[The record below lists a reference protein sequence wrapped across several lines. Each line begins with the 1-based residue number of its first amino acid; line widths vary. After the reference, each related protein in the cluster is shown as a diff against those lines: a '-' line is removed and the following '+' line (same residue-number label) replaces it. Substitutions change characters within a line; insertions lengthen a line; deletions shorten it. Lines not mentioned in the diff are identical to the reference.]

1 MILILNLLDKSVP
14 LGGFLHEQC
23 AKAKEL
29 ENGETDENYDS
40 PIMPS
45 SPTRFEMP
53 KVPKGYVMD
62 GEIAREFLACNE
74 RDDLKKLLSKPKEKC
89 YDRENEIRS

>member
-45 SPTRFEMP
+45 SPTRVEMP
-53 KVPKGYVMD
+53 KIPEDYVMD
-62 GEIAREFLACNE
+62 GEIARKFVAYN
-74 RDDLKKLLSKPKEKC
+74 
-89 YDRENEIRS
+89 DRLDH